1 MADGTYGYASP
12 AGPPAYD
19 DREPAGYAD
28 TGTAPSAYVIPD
40 SYPPDSYPP
49 DSYATNSVPANSLPV
64 NSVPVNSAPAST
76 APPAYRDPGEPA
88 SYDPPAYRE
97 PVGAVDPA
105 VYFSAPDEPRPAR
118 RARPST

>member
-1 MADGTYGYASP
+1 MADGTYGYRSP

-49 DSYATNSVPANSLPV
+49 DSYPPDGYATNSVPANSLPV
-64 NSVPVNSAPAST
+64 TSAASVELSGSQPSLFVDCVRATTVPERSGLLAQSYAIDRWAPI
-76 APPAYRDPGEPA
+76 G
-88 SYDPPAYRE
+88 
-97 PVGAVDPA
+97 G
-105 VYFSAPDEPRPAR
+105 
-118 RARPST
+118 